1 MHPEPSARSLVSIT
15 VSVVV
20 VGPNVL
26 VVEGLGEVVVGAV
39 VVVVTGGMVVEVDVV
54 PDSAPSPQ
62 AANTNVTP
70 AKRTRKRRLNFGF
83 LSFKCG
89 SHHIDEWRGLDAS
102 IPARTGVGPAR
113 GRR

>member
-1 MHPEPSARSLVSIT
+1 MT

-26 VVEGLGEVVVGAV
+26 VVEGLVVVVVGAV
-39 VVVVTGGMVVEVDVV
+39 VVVLTGVMVVEVDVV
-54 PDSAPSPQ
+54 PDPAPSPH
-62 AANTNVTP
+62 AASTNVTP

-89 SHHIDEWRGLDAS
+89 THHIDERKGLDAW
-102 IPARTGVGPAR
+102 IPARTQVSPVR